1 MTVANLI
8 YGGARIGVIWQHASA
23 CSWVITRGM
32 RGGSLEGRAGSAPSL
47 SLAKEALVGLMQR
60 RGRII
65 RRRVRL
71 QYSATT
77 DASPKGD
84 GNG

>member
-1 MTVANLI
+1 MTTANLI
-8 YGGARIGVIWQHASA
+8 YCGTRIGVIWQHACA
-23 CSWVITRGM
+23 CSWVVTSGLRA
-32 RGGSLEGRAGSAPSL
+32 GSLEGRSGSAPSL
-47 SLAKEALVGLMQR
+47 AIAKEHLVGLMQR

-77 DASPKGD
+77 SPKAD
-84 GNG
+84 AK